1 MSTVQNDAVLIKLLD
16 LLDCGQ
22 SVRLVP
28 VVLLHESSKDVREWG
43 FECVSELEDG
53 RVILSELRVGKTFVY
68 FTSVHFLLL
77 A

>member
-1 MSTVQNDAVLIKLLD
+1 MPTVHNHAVLIKLLN
-16 LLDCGQ
+16 LLNRRQ
-22 SVRLVP
+22 TVWLVP
-28 VVLLHESSKDVREWG
+28 VVLLHECSKDVSEGG
-43 FECVSELEDG
+43 FECISELEDG